1 MSDDERRGDQGDES
15 EESEEQRERYRELLE
30 ETRTVMPGTQ
40 VLFAF
45 LLTAA
50 FSTGFKD
57 LDLLGR
63 RSFAGALLLAALAA
77 IILMGPTAFHRVSAP
92 DSRAERLIVS
102 VYLQVIGMA
111 LLLASMTLVMFVVT
125 RLIFDDT
132 AVGLAFAA
140 VAGGAGVLIWYV
152 LPRVSH
158 PDPAA

>member
-1 MSDDERRGDQGDES
+1 MVDGADEREDMET
-15 EESEEQRERYRELLE
+15 EELRDRYRELLE

-57 LDLLGR
+57 LDQLGKR
-63 RSFAGALLLAALAA
+63 TFAGALLLAALAA
-77 IILMGPTAFHRVSAP
+77 ITLMGPTAFHRVS
-92 DSRAERLIVS
+92 DTDNRAERLTVS

-111 LLLASMTLVMFVVT
+111 LLLTAMTLVIFVVT

-140 VAGGAGVLIWYV
+140 AAGGAGVLIWYV
-152 LPRVSH
+152 LPRVGSS
-158 PDPAA
+158 PKRN

>member
-1 MSDDERRGDQGDES
+1 
-15 EESEEQRERYRELLE
+15 
-30 ETRTVMPGTQ
+30 
-40 VLFAF
+40 
-45 LLTAA
+45 
-50 FSTGFKD
+50 
-57 LDLLGR
+57 
-63 RSFAGALLLAALAA
+63 
-77 IILMGPTAFHRVSAP
+77 MGPTAFHRVSAP

>member
-1 MSDDERRGDQGDES
+1 MVDGADEREDMET
-15 EESEEQRERYRELLE
+15 EELRDRYRELLE

-57 LDLLGR
+57 LDQLGKR
-63 RSFAGALLLAALAA
+63 TFAGALLLAALAA
-77 IILMGPTAFHRVSAP
+77 ITLMGPTAFHRVS
-92 DSRAERLIVS
+92 DTDNRAERLTVS

-111 LLLASMTLVMFVVT
+111 LLLTAMTLVMFVVT

-132 AVGLAFAA
+132 AVGVAFAA
-140 VAGGAGVLIWYV
+140 AAGGAGVLIWYV
-152 LPRVSH
+152 LPRVGSSTK
-158 PDPAA
+158 PD